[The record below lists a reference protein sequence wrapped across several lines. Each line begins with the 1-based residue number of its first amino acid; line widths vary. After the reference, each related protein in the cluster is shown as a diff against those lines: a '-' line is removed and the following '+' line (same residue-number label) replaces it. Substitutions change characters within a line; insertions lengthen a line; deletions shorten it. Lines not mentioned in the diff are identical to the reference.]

1 MSPKLIRPARLR
13 AGARI
18 GLITPSGP
26 LLEVDHA
33 ARGAELCRALG
44 YQPVLRMET
53 GDAYG
58 YLAGRD
64 DARLASLN
72 AALADPT
79 LDAVWCLRGGNGLNR
94 IIDRVDFAGFAAH
107 PKPVIGYSDITVL
120 LLALL
125 TRTGIVT
132 FHGPMARFAMTDFSR
147 RHFDQ
152 VLATGVVPGV
162 LGRVAPRQQ
171 VLVPDAGRIVTVVPG
186 QAEGRVIGGNLTMVQ
201 ALIGTEYFPDV
212 DGAILFL
219 EDIDEGVNR
228 IDRMLAHLRLAGVL
242 RRLAGVAIGHFS
254 RMRRATPDGAL
265 GLDDVLR
272 THFGPLDIPVARGFP
287 IGHVAEQW
295 TLPLGVMARLDAT
308 AGELRLLEAAVT

>member
-1 MSPKLIRPARLR
+1 MSPKLIRPTRLR
-13 AGARI
+13 AGARV

-26 LLEVDHA
+26 LLEQDHV

-44 YQPVLRMET
+44 YQPVLLMET
-53 GDAYG
+53 RDAYG
-58 YLAGRD
+58 YLAGHD
-64 DARLASLN
+64 DVRLAELN

-94 IIDRVDFAGFAAH
+94 IIDRVDFTGFVAH

-125 TRTGIVT
+125 TRANVAT
-132 FHGPMARFAMTDFSR
+132 FHGPMARFAMPDFSR

-152 VLATGVVPGV
+152 VLTTGAVPGT
-162 LGRVAPRQQ
+162 LGRVTPREH
-171 VLVPDAGRIVTVVPG
+171 VLVPEAGRIVTIIPG
-186 QAEGRVIGGNLTMVQ
+186 QAEGRLIGGNLTLLQ
-201 ALIGTEYFPDV
+201 ALVGTEYFPDV

-219 EDIDEGVNR
+219 EDIGEDLYR

-242 RRLAGVAIGHFS
+242 RRVAGVAIGHFS
-254 RMRRATPDGAL
+254 RMRRATSEGAL
-265 GLDDVLR
+265 GLDHVLR
-272 THFGPLDIPVARGFP
+272 TYFGPLDIPVAHGFP

-308 AGELRLLEAAVT
+308 AGELALLEAAVS

>member
-1 MSPKLIRPARLR
+1 MSPKLTRPPRLR

-26 LLEVDHA
+26 LLEQDHV

-44 YQPVLRMET
+44 YQPVLLMEARV
-53 GDAYG
+53 AYG
-58 YLAGRD
+58 YLAAHD
-64 DARLASLN
+64 EERLSELN
-72 AALADPT
+72 AALADPG

-125 TRTGIVT
+125 ARTGVVT
-132 FHGPMARFAMTDFSR
+132 FHGPMARFAMPAFSR
-147 RHFDQ
+147 RHFD
-152 VLATGVVPGV
+152 LALTTSSAPGT
-162 LGRVAPRQQ
+162 LGRIEARDG
-171 VLVPDAGRIVTVVPG
+171 VLVPERGRIVTVIPG
-186 QAEGRVIGGNLTMVQ
+186 QAEGRLIGGNLTLLQ
-201 ALIGTEYFPDV
+201 ALVGTEFLPDV

-219 EDIDEGVNR
+219 EDIGEDLYR

-254 RMRRATPDGAL
+254 RMRHGTFEGAL
-265 GLDDVLR
+265 GLDEVLR
-272 THFGPLDIPVARGFP
+272 THFGPLGIPVAHGFP

-295 TLPLGVMARLDAT
+295 TLPLGVAARLDAT
-308 AGELRLLEAAVT
+308 AGDLTLLESAVA